1 LLVRELRV
9 VGADQEIVA
18 GAILLDLGFR
28 IGDRAAQRLNLL
40 CEPNDAR
47 LSRGDDIPLGF
58 IVR

>member
-1 LLVRELRV
+1 LLVRERRV

-40 CEPNDAR
+40 REPNDAR
-47 LSRGDDIPLGF
+47 LSRGDYIPLGF